1 MSLLAEALQADLF
14 RIEAGTRMLM
24 RLLRW
29 RFGDVPESL
38 ATTPRSLSV
47 EELEELGD
55 LCMDANSL
63 DEFIASIRQVTDN
76 N

>member
-1 MSLLAEALQADLF
+1 M
-14 RIEAGTRMLM
+14 
-24 RLLRW
+24 
-29 RFGDVPESL
+29 PESL